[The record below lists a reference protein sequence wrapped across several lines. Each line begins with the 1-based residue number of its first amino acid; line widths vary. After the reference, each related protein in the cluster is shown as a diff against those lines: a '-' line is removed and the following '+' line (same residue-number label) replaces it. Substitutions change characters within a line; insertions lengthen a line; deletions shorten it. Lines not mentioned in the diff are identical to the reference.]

1 MVRVRGRVR
10 LALTRANLNPRAYF
24 ALESSFHLESAVHL
38 LRILLLRGAAREGI
52 MLLL

>member
-1 MVRVRGRVR
+1 LEQ
-10 LALTRANLNPRAYF
+10 LATTRAYF

-38 LRILLLRGAAREGI
+38 LRILLLRGAAREGT